1 MHKPQKKHNEIRG
14 YVKRV
19 FYARAV
25 TPLYPRKKSRG
36 LINLCF
42 YVVYKISRPR
52 AGIFTIG
59 CIFTI
64 GRILPRAGIF
74 TVDRHFYRRSA
85 FTVGRHFYHRSHL
98 P

>member
-36 LINLCF
+36 LKKLCF
-42 YVVYKISRPR
+42 CAFIILSDRKPSFYYRSH
-52 AGIFTIG
+52 FTI
-59 CIFTI
+59 C
-64 GRILPRAGIF
+64 RI
-74 TVDRHFYRRSA
+74 
-85 FTVGRHFYHRSHL
+85 FTVGRHFCIETITL

>member
-25 TPLYPRKKSRG
+25 TPLYPRKKSSG
-36 LINLCF
+36 LKNLCF
-42 YVVYKISRPR
+42 YVFIMLS
-52 AGIFTIG
+52 
-59 CIFTI
+59 
-64 GRILPRAGIF
+64 
-74 TVDRHFYRRSA
+74 DREP
-85 FTVGRHFYHRSHL
+85 VFYHRSHFYRETAFYHRSAFL

>member
-36 LINLCF
+36 LKNLCF
-42 YVVYKISRPR
+42 YAVYNVARP
-52 AGIFTIG
+52 
-59 CIFTI
+59 
-64 GRILPRAGIF
+64 
-74 TVDRHFYRRSA
+74 
-85 FTVGRHFYHRSHL
+85 
-98 P
+98 

>member
-25 TPLYPRKKSRG
+25 TPLYHRKKSRD
-36 LINLCF
+36 LKNLCF
-42 YVVYKISRPR
+42 YVFIM
-52 AGIFTIG
+52 
-59 CIFTI
+59 
-64 GRILPRAGIF
+64 LP
-74 TVDRHFYRRSA
+74 DREPVF
-85 FTVGRHFYHRSHL
+85 L

>member
-25 TPLYPRKKSRG
+25 TPLYPCKKSRG

-42 YVVYKISRPR
+42 CVFI
-52 AGIFTIG
+52 
-59 CIFTI
+59 
-64 GRILPRAGIF
+64 ILF
-74 TVDRHFYRRSA
+74 DREPA
-85 FTVGRHFYHRSHL
+85 FL

>member
-36 LINLCF
+36 L
-42 YVVYKISRPR
+42 K
-52 AGIFTIG
+52 T
-59 CIFTI
+59 
-64 GRILPRAGIF
+64 
-74 TVDRHFYRRSA
+74 SA
-85 FTVGRHFYHRSHL
+85 FVFL
-98 P
+98 

>member
-25 TPLYPRKKSRG
+25 TPLYHRKKSRG
-36 LINLCF
+36 LKNLCF
-42 YVVYKISRPR
+42 YAVYNVARPQ
-52 AGIFTIG
+52 AGI
-59 CIFTI
+59 
-64 GRILPRAGIF
+64 
-74 TVDRHFYRRSA
+74 
-85 FTVGRHFYHRSHL
+85 FTVGRHFCIEKITL

>member
-1 MHKPQKKHNEIRG
+1 MHKPQKKHNEIRS
-14 YVKRV
+14 YVKKV

-36 LINLCF
+36 LKNLCF
-42 YVVYKISRPR
+42 YVVYKIFRPR

-59 CIFTI
+59 
-64 GRILPRAGIF
+64 RI
-74 TVDRHFYRRSA
+74 
-85 FTVGRHFYHRSHL
+85 FTVGRHFNREPVFL

>member
-25 TPLYPRKKSRG
+25 TPLYPRKKKQG
-36 LINLCF
+36 LKKPLLLCF
-42 YVVYKISRPR
+42 YNIARPQ
-52 AGIFTIG
+52 
-59 CIFTI
+59 
-64 GRILPRAGIF
+64 AGIF
-74 TVDRHFYRRSA
+74 TVSRYFYRRS
-85 FTVGRHFYHRSHL
+85 HFYREPAFL